1 MRVVLTATM
10 LAALSALAGPIARAD
25 ETTPD
30 ELRLGMYWVQY
41 SVHADDITGPYV
53 PPGVNTRLDDVE
65 TLYAA
70 YVRRLSSHFNLE
82 LAFGWPPLTKTVG
95 KGPATLGSA
104 PYNGQVIATARWLA
118 PTLLLN
124 YSFLD
129 EASPLRPYVG
139 AGINYTKFYDR
150 QSTYAGD
157 QASGGPTA
165 ISLPVSVGPAATVG
179 LAYHLSNRWGIYAS
193 YSVSEVNSRFTADT
207 AGVIRTAHIDFW
219 PRALVISAGFSF

>member
-1 MRVVLTATM
+1 MKVVIIATL
-10 LAALSALAGPIARAD
+10 LAVSFTLAPPVVRAD
-25 ETTPD
+25 PATPN
-30 ELRLGMYWVQY
+30 ELRLGLYFVQY

-104 PYNGQVIATARWLA
+104 PYTGQVIATARWLA
-118 PTLLLN
+118 PTALLN
-124 YSFLD
+124 YSFFD
-129 EASPLRPYVG
+129 ESSPLRPYVG
-139 AGINYTKFYDR
+139 VGVNYTRFYDR

-157 QASGGPTA
+157 QASGGPTS
-165 ISLPVSVGPAATVG
+165 ISLPASVGPAAVVG
-179 LAYHLSNRWGIYAS
+179 LAYHLNNRWGVYAS
-193 YSVSEVNSRFTADT
+193 YSVSDVHSRLTADT
-207 AGVIRTAHIDFW
+207 AGVIRTSHIDFW